1 MSIEDIDKQIQ
12 ELQDKRAIELK
23 SEKKEKIAEIKE
35 IILAFN
41 ITIGDLRGE
50 VRKKLLG
57 NKFSIQPVKKA

>member
-35 IILAFN
+35 TILAFN

-50 VRKKLLG
+50 VRKKLFG

>member
-12 ELQDKRAIELK
+12 ELQAKRAIELK

>member
-12 ELQDKRAIELK
+12 ELQAKRAIELK
-23 SEKKEKIAEIKE
+23 AAKKEKIAEIKE
-35 IILAFN
+35 MILAFN

>member
-35 IILAFN
+35 MILAFN

>member
-1 MSIEDIDKQIQ
+1 MSVEDIDKQIQ
-12 ELQDKRAIELK
+12 ELQAKRAIELK

>member
-12 ELQDKRAIELK
+12 ELQAKRAIELK
-23 SEKKEKIAEIKE
+23 GQKKEKIAEIKE